1 MDSYKDKSLKPD
13 DVLKMEK
20 PTNEFLVELKD
31 NEYGIRFIGFKIR
44 DIDQG
49 DTFHEFK
56 AQNIYDL
63 DYFADHELNY
73 TFPQKMLTAKTI
85 GTNLTFVVGD
95 KEVKNLD
102 FIERHYVDDQ
112 LMANYAFKFPF
123 FMPNTENNIEFIY
136 PIPNLSEQAKA
147 KIKNKEDVFA
157 KSDTFIFVNQKL
169 IIHRRANYQYIDY

>member
-1 MDSYKDKSLKPD
+1 MDKYDTPEE
-13 DVLKMEK
+13 VLKMK
-20 PTNEFLVELKD
+20 SPSTEFYVNLKD

-44 DIDQG
+44 DVEKG
-49 DTFHEFK
+49 ETFHEFK
-56 AQNIYDL
+56 ADNIYDL

-73 TFPQKMLTAKTI
+73 TFPQKMLTVKTI

-102 FIERHYVDDQ
+102 FIERHYIDNN

-136 PIPNLSEQAKA
+136 PMPKLSEEAQLKV
-147 KIKNKEDVFA
+147 KNKEDVYA
-157 KSDTFIFVNQKL
+157 KSDTFIFVNKKL

>member
-1 MDSYKDKSLKPD
+1 MDQSVKPEE
-13 DVLKMEK
+13 VLKMEK
-20 PTNEFLVELKD
+20 PSSEFLVKLSD

-44 DIDQG
+44 DVENG
-49 DTFHEFK
+49 VVFHEFK

-73 TFPQKMLTAKTI
+73 TFPQKMITVKTI
-85 GTNLTFVVGD
+85 GTNLTFVVGE

-102 FIERHYVDDQ
+102 FVERHYIDDQ

-136 PIPNLSEQAKA
+136 PMPKLSEKSNA
-147 KIKNKEDVFA
+147 KIKNKEDVYA
-157 KSDTFIFVNQKL
+157 KSDTFIFVNGKL
-169 IIHRRANYQYIDY
+169 IIHRRANYQYVDC

>member
-1 MDSYKDKSLKPD
+1 MDKTVKPEE
-13 DVLKMEK
+13 VLKMEK
-20 PTNEFLVELKD
+20 PTTDFLVKLSD

-44 DIDQG
+44 DVDKG

-73 TFPQKMLTAKTI
+73 IFPHKMLIAKTI

-102 FIERHYVDDQ
+102 FIERHYIEDK

-136 PIPNLSEQAKA
+136 PMPNLSEDTK
-147 KIKNKEDVFA
+147 KRIKNKEEVMA
-157 KSDTFIFVNQKL
+157 RSDTFIFVNSSL
-169 IIHRRANYQYIDY
+169 IIHRRANYSYVDN